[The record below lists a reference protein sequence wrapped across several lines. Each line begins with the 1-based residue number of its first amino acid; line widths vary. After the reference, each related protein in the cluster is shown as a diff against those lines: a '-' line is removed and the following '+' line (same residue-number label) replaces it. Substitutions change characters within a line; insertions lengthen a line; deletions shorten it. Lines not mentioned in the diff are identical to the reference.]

1 MPGTKCKQRITWVLA
16 EKSAVV
22 DRPQTDPHSAYGG
35 DKFWTKDVVFTPI
48 TLNYSIKNNIGK
60 FRMLSCTVIQLI
72 YSLPLSVVSYLMT
85 LLPGLLSYCVP
96 VPVHLTK
103 PLLLSPMTSSS
114 YSFIKT
120 KQKNTT
126 LKLILKYLDKCPWG
140 CLKPLIISLNP
151 WRLYLA
157 SCASFMS
164 NFIKKSVYA
173 VFIIRKSHP
182 KLIYHVSISWKWGP
196 SRIPDFL

>member
-126 LKLILKYLDKCPWG
+126 LKLILKYLDKMSLRL
-140 CLKPLIISLNP
+140 LKTIDNIFEPMKTLFS
-151 WRLYLA
+151 
-157 SCASFMS
+157 
-164 NFIKKSVYA
+164 
-173 VFIIRKSHP
+173 
-182 KLIYHVSISWKWGP
+182 KLCIFYE
-196 SRIPDFL
+196 